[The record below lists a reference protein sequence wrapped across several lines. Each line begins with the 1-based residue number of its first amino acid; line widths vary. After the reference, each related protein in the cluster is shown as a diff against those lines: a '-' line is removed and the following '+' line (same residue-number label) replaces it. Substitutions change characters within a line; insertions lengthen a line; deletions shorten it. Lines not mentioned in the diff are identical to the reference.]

1 MALEVVGGAFL
12 SGLFQEIFH
21 KMASREVM
29 DFIKGKKQTKGLL
42 NRLEMTLRSVNVVL
56 DDAEEKQLSSSDV
69 KEWLDELKEA
79 VFGAEDLLTEIK
91 TEAMRRKLEAEQY
104 GSSTSKL
111 QQLVSFFFHAF
122 DESVDPKI
130 EEILERL
137 DFIASQKDALNLK
150 TGAWHRLSM
159 RVILPSTSLVDD
171 SGVYGRYE
179 DKETIAKLLLSDDA
193 SGNKVGV
200 IPIVGMGGIGKTT
213 LAQLLYNDARVKQ
226 HFDLQAWV
234 CVSENFE
241 AVRSVTICGSVDLNL
256 LQVNLKEALMG
267 KKFLF
272 VLDDVWN
279 ENYIH
284 WDVLRCPFEF
294 GVHGSRIIVTTRNEG
309 VGSMMGTL
317 PTHYLLQISEE
328 DCLLLFAKHAFRNAD
343 LSLPLAAKSLGG
355 LLCSKVN
362 LEEWVKIL
370 KSDIWE
376 FADKGSTILPALWL
390 RYYYLPPHLK
400 RCFAY
405 CSIFPKG
412 YVFERSQL
420 VFLWMAEDLL
430 QPKNKKLVEEV
441 GEEYFDQLISRSF
454 FQHSSTVLDGFI
466 MHDLISDL
474 AKSVSGDFCF
484 RLEKD
489 DNSLDI
495 LTKTRHFSYMR
506 DRCNGFENFEA
517 INEAKYLRTFLPLQL
532 TELWSERFQML
543 DKVLHD
549 LLPTLR
555 CLRVLNL
562 SRYDIKELPSSIGN
576 LKHLRYLN
584 LSWTSIEKLPDT
596 VCNLCNLQTLLLS
609 HCEALAHL
617 PANLGRPTNLRHL
630 DIGDVGGTN
639 LVKMPPHMGKLK
651 DLQMLSDF
659 VLDQPTARN
668 EILELKELKHLQG
681 TLRISG
687 IQNIANAVDAFAA
700 KMWEKKSLAH
710 LILEF
715 GGYTEDSHKDREVL
729 NNLQPRTNLKELTI
743 DSYRGTRFPGWLGDH
758 YSSNI

>member
-1 MALEVVGGAFL
+1 
-12 SGLFQEIFH
+12 
-21 KMASREVM
+21 
-29 DFIKGKKQTKGLL
+29 
-42 NRLEMTLRSVNVVL
+42 
-56 DDAEEKQLSSSDV
+56 
-69 KEWLDELKEA
+69 
-79 VFGAEDLLTEIK
+79 
-91 TEAMRRKLEAEQY
+91 MRRKLEAEQY
-104 GSSTSKL
+104 GSSTS
-111 QQLVSFFFHAF
+111 A
-122 DESVDPKI
+122 
-130 EEILERL
+130 R
-137 DFIASQKDALNLK
+137 
-150 TGAWHRLSM
+150 HRLSM

-234 CVSENFE
+234 CVSENFD
-241 AVRSVTICGSVDLNL
+241 AVRITQTIYGSVTSSNCAITDLNL

-343 LSLPLAAKSLGG
+343 LSAYPNLEVIGKQIVKKCKGLPLAANSLGG

-390 RYYYLPPHLK
+390 SYYYLPPHLK

-441 GEEYFDQLISRSF
+441 GEEYFDELISRSF
-454 FQHSSTVLDGFI
+454 FQHSSTVLDGF
-466 MHDLISDL
+466 DLISDL

-484 RLEKD
+484 RLEED
-489 DNSLDI
+489 DNSFDI

-517 INEAKYLRTFLPLQL
+517 IHEAKYLRTFLPLRL

-576 LKHLRYLN
+576 LKHLRYLGL
-584 LSWTSIEKLPDT
+584 LSKSYLIQCVLCVIYKLCCCRI
-596 VCNLCNLQTLLLS
+596 VKLLLI
-609 HCEALAHL
+609 C
-617 PANLGRPTNLRHL
+617 
-630 DIGDVGGTN
+630 
-639 LVKMPPHMGKLK
+639 
-651 DLQMLSDF
+651 
-659 VLDQPTARN
+659 QPT
-668 EILELKELKHLQG
+668 
-681 TLRISG
+681 
-687 IQNIANAVDAFAA
+687 
-700 KMWEKKSLAH
+700 WE
-710 LILEF
+710 
-715 GGYTEDSHKDREVL
+715 D
-729 NNLQPRTNLKELTI
+729 
-743 DSYRGTRFPGWLGDH
+743 
-758 YSSNI
+758 